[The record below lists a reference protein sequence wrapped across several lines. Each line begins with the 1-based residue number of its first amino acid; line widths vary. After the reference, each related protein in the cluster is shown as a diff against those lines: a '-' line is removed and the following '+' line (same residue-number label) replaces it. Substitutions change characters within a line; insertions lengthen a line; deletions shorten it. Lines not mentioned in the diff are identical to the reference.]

1 MEGGNK
7 TPIDPKILA
16 DVLLTEYVLKDD
28 IGDIF
33 YLAEEWKNIEYF
45 HPFVI
50 TYKIAIVIISLLNHE
65 NSDIGFFPARIEF
78 EKLVFSDGNIQKL
91 YYFNEVK
98 KVMDK
103 LGELIDTKN
112 KDIASIE
119 DQNNKMP
126 WVMSCLR
133 DNGVLAPEQAI
144 QENRFSIIGMGW
156 AMAWLRDVGI
166 KELNPVRL
174 TQFSMLWMD
183 SYLAVDSILNLYS
196 PNLKKV

>member
-7 TPIDPKILA
+7 TPIDPKVLA
-16 DVLLTEYVLKDD
+16 DVLLSEYVLKDD
-28 IGDIF
+28 IGNIF
-33 YLAEEWKNIEYF
+33 YLTEEWKNIEIF

-50 TYKIAIVIISLLNHE
+50 TYKVAIVIISLLNHE
-65 NSDIGFFPARIEF
+65 NNDFGFFPARIEF

-91 YYFNEVK
+91 YYYKEVK
-98 KVMDK
+98 IVMDK
-103 LGELIDTKN
+103 LGELIDTKIKN
-112 KDIASIE
+112 LISIE
-119 DQNNKMP
+119 DQNHKIP

-144 QENRFSIIGMGW
+144 QENRLSTIGMGW

-174 TQFSMLWMD
+174 TQFSLLWMD
-183 SYLAVDSILNLYS
+183 SYLAVNRILDMYT